1 MKLSL
6 GKDART
12 EEQVFLDARGSRAI
26 LICGKRGSGKSYTLG
41 VLIEELVSVGGTE
54 VIPIVVDPM
63 GVYHAMSQTNTLQ
76 QDELFKWGLSARSYS
91 VRLLVPGDPLK
102 LYDRDILKI
111 FADRDIT
118 VVPLSLNSSDLSPD
132 GWCDLFD
139 ANINKPLGIAL
150 FRATHKLESKGK
162 PYSIKDIIKEV
173 ELDGRA
179 IDTTK
184 EALLNRL
191 EATRSWQ
198 LFAEDSYTPIQDLFI
213 PGVVN
218 ILDLSRLEPGPR
230 GRRNLAVSIIARNLF
245 KARSDARLR
254 EEFNLATPMPKVWML
269 LDEAHQFVPTSNTT
283 LSKDQLIRWAKEGR
297 QPGLSLVVASQ
308 QPSAIDSEVLSQCDV
323 ILSHK
328 MTTREDVNALNNLS
342 QDYMGAELRTF
353 IKNLKRVGETV
364 LVDDEQESVHLMR
377 IRPRRSQHGG
387 SSVATPVEEEGTF
400 DIWSQ

>member
-1 MKLSL
+1 MKLLL
-6 GKDART
+6 GKDARD

-41 VLIEELVSVGGTE
+41 VLIEELVSVGGSE
-54 VIPIVVDPM
+54 VIPIIVDPM
-63 GVYHAMSQTNTLQ
+63 GVYHTMSQPNTAQ
-76 QDELFKWGLSARSYS
+76 QDDLFKWGLSARSYS

-102 LYDRDILKI
+102 LYDADILKVLTE
-111 FADRDIT
+111 RGIT
-118 VVPLSLNSSDLSPD
+118 IVPLRLNPSDLSPD

-150 FRATHKLESKGK
+150 FRATHKLEAKGQAF
-162 PYSIKDIIKEV
+162 SIKDIAKEL
-173 ELDGRA
+173 ELDARA

-191 EATRSWQ
+191 DAIQSWQ
-198 LFAEDSYTPIQDLFI
+198 LFAEEGYTPIQDLFV
-213 PGVVN
+213 PGAINV
-218 ILDLSRLEPGPR
+218 LDLSRLEPGPR
-230 GRRNLAVSIIARNLF
+230 GRRNLAISVIARNLF
-245 KARSDARLR
+245 RARSNARLR

-269 LDEAHQFVPTSNTT
+269 IDEAHQFTPNTGST

-328 MTTREDVNALNNLS
+328 MTTREDVNALNGLS
-342 QDYMGAELRTF
+342 QDYMGGELRTF
-353 IKNLKRVGETV
+353 IKNLRRTGEAV
-364 LVDDEQESVHLMR
+364 LVDDEQESVHTMR

-387 SSVATPVEEEGTF
+387 SSVAAVIEEETI
-400 DIWSQ
+400 DIWN